1 MALASLIK
9 KEHIKVPMTAQTKTA
24 AVNELLEVL
33 KENGCFADLQT
44 VKTAVFEREALSST
58 GLGDGI
64 AVPHAKT
71 DAISAPALAIGIS
84 KEGIDFQ
91 SHDGEPAYV
100 VFLMIAPKSQPGQ
113 HIEALS
119 EIAKMMQAPIV
130 MKMLKKA
137 DTAQDVID
145 VLSE

>member
-1 MALASLIK
+1 MALANLIK
-9 KEHIKVPMTAQTKTA
+9 QENIQVPLTAKTKTE
-24 AVNELLEVL
+24 AVCEMIGLLN
-33 KENGCFADLQT
+33 KNGLIHD
-44 VKTAVFEREALSST
+44 VKAVTDAVFEREALSST

-71 DAISAPALAIGIS
+71 ESVQAPVLAIGIS
-84 KEGIDFQ
+84 KEGIDFRA
-91 SHDGEPAYV
+91 HDGEPVYV
-100 VFLMIAPKSQPGQ
+100 IFLMIAPKSQPGQ
-113 HIEALS
+113 HIEALA

-137 DTAQDVID
+137 DTPQDVID

>member
-9 KEHIKVPMTAQTKTA
+9 QQNIKVPLTAKTKTEA
-24 AVNELLEVL
+24 ICEMIDILHQNGVIRDVQAVT
-33 KENGCFADLQT
+33 K
-44 VKTAVFEREALSST
+44 AVFEREALSST

-71 DAISAPALAIGIS
+71 ETIQSPVLAIGVS

-91 SHDGEPAYV
+91 AHDGESV
-100 VFLMIAPKSQPGQ
+100 FVIFLMIAPKSQPGQ

-119 EIAKMMQAPIV
+119 EIAKMVQAPIV

-137 DTAQDVID
+137 DTPQDVVD
-145 VLSE
+145 VLAE

>member
-24 AVNELLEVL
+24 AINELLEFL
-33 KENGCFADLQT
+33 KENGCFTDIKT
-44 VKTAVFEREALSST
+44 VSAAVYEREALSST

-71 DAISAPALAIGIS
+71 DAISAPALAIGVS
-84 KEGIDFQ
+84 KNGIDFQ
-91 SHDGEPAYV
+91 SHDGEPVYV